1 MADWKDTMFF
11 WRGEMTTGDHGY
23 GDPMKPNE
31 IWGFKGT
38 WSGVEAA
45 EPPPDGQQDLR
56 PSEDAFAADAA
67 NEFHV
72 EGGVGTKQQMLSPY
86 PPDEHPEDDPYRDAI
101 EGETWQLCDGYPAWY
116 MLDNGEGHEKY
127 SDDKHVLRTWFVSR
141 LPPLKPPKNPYGDDF
156 ERPDYSNSDIVV
168 VAKGSNEFAKFIALG
183 IWPQPSGPMVLARR
197 YLDDRDPRNKMSHQQ
212 ILATVPEDLLAAGKP
227 WNADIMA
234 TKWSKS
240 KGKGKKKKVTETD
253 NSSSNVAADMT
264 AGDAGHDAKRQKT
277 KG

>member
-11 WRGEMTTGDHGY
+11 WCGEMTTGDHGY
-23 GDPMKPNE
+23 GDPTKPNE
-31 IWGFKGT
+31 MWGFKGT

-45 EPPPDGQQDLR
+45 EPPQDGQDLR

-67 NEFHV
+67 NKFHV
-72 EGGVGTKQQMLSPY
+72 AGGVGTKQQMMSPY
-86 PPDEHPEDDPYRDAI
+86 PPDENDDDPYRHPI
-101 EGETWQLCDGYPAWY
+101 EGETWQLFDGYPAWY
-116 MLDNGEGHEKY
+116 LLDNGEGHEKY

-141 LPPLKPPKNPYGDDF
+141 LPPLQPPKNPYGDDF
-156 ERPDYSNSDIVV
+156 KIPDYSDTDIVV
-168 VAKGSNEFAKFIALG
+168 VGKGSNEFAKFIALG
-183 IWPQPSGPMVLARR
+183 IWPKNGSGGPMVLARR